1 MATGPLHSSLS
12 FYNLIWL
19 LLDFFFLCGPFL
31 KSLLICY
38 NIASVLYFDFG
49 MWQSGIEPAPP
60 ASEGKVLTS
69 GLPGKSLVTARFVGS
84 WLFAGSAKIS

>member
-1 MATGPLHSSLS
+1 MWTI
-12 FYNLIWL
+12 FKVFIDL
-19 LLDFFFLCGPFL
+19 LQHCFCF
-31 KSLLICY
+31 I
-38 NIASVLYFDFG
+38 FDFG